1 VTSQVTFAGGK
12 NSDYCFKWQR
22 GNLLYKLVSSTN
34 LGQIHMSIVV
44 TLLEGNYYKLVYY
57 TLIYYLLLSLDP
69 LPPSLSM
76 LEETLS
82 LKRHGGWKSTTVEVS
97 YVEESIANKISIS
110 NKILGIG
117 ENQPSTSSTS
127 RAENEMGTSSQ
138 LPSTAKSSQPQVP
151 NSLPKIIVK
160 NCTNCKVDVH
170 IGKNS
175 FF

>member
-1 VTSQVTFAGGK
+1 
-12 NSDYCFKWQR
+12 
-22 GNLLYKLVSSTN
+22 
-34 LGQIHMSIVV
+34 
-44 TLLEGNYYKLVYY
+44 
-57 TLIYYLLLSLDP
+57 
-69 LPPSLSM
+69 
-76 LEETLS
+76 
-82 LKRHGGWKSTTVEVS
+82 
-97 YVEESIANKISIS
+97 VEESTANKISIS

-170 IGKNS
+170 FYSIKSGTSGALN
-175 FF
+175 FRNILLM